1 MSTGIE
7 QVQKLQDQVHELIQR
22 YRNTITELDD
32 TTQALNELH
41 EANQANQKALKL
53 AQSQMEEM
61 KLLLAFGVEQ
71 QDARKEFK
79 AQLATW
85 IREINTCISKLN
97 A

>member
-7 QVQKLQDQVHELIQR
+7 QVQKLQDQVHELIRR
-22 YRNTITELDD
+22 YRNTVSELDD
-32 TTQALNELH
+32 ATATLNELH
-41 EANQANQKALKL
+41 EANQANQKALKA

-61 KLLLAFGVEQ
+61 KLLLAFGGAPESRQ
-71 QDARKEFK
+71 EFK
-79 AQLATW
+79 AQLSAW